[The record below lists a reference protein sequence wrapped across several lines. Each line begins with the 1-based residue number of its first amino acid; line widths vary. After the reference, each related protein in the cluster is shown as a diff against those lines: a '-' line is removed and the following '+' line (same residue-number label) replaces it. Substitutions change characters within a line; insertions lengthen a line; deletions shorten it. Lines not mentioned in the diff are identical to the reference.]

1 MLLEMIDGKLV
12 ATIEHDL
19 MTIWFV
25 ATGILL
31 KLGIQPLG
39 YGLQLDK
46 LGSFFGIL
54 GAILISINIPTSKY
68 GFLLLTC
75 SAILWIIVSWR
86 DKLYSLLWMNIV
98 FLLTD
103 IVGIYRWVLV

>member
-1 MLLEMIDGKLV
+1 MLLQMIDGKLV

-39 YGLQLDK
+39 YGL
-46 LGSFFGIL
+46 
-54 GAILISINIPTSKY
+54 
-68 GFLLLTC
+68 
-75 SAILWIIVSWR
+75 
-86 DKLYSLLWMNIV
+86 
-98 FLLTD
+98 
-103 IVGIYRWVLV
+103 